1 MPYPGAGQVHQTIPA
16 QLPTTPGRG
25 VELGSNVSTGLGLEL
40 TGHAARVLPPPRHA
54 SLFAARFHL
63 LRPADVARLLGS
75 AGGQSPCLGPAM
87 TRPRAVPPPAP
98 PWPPPTPTWP
108 SPGAA
113 SLLLPWPPLRA
124 ASPLLRTCTCSGCPS
139 TRLATGGS
147 PATHRPGRTSFLA
160 SHQHHG
166 GPRFHHGSR
175 QQARGGR
182 HLSVRSHLG

>member
-1 MPYPGAGQVHQTIPA
+1 MKAGQVHQTIPA
-16 QLPTTPGRG
+16 QLPTTPGPG
-25 VELGSNVSTGLGLEL
+25 VELGSNVSTGLGL

-113 SLLLPWPPLRA
+113 SLLLPWPPLLATPQLLRWPPTRA
-124 ASPLLRTCTCSGCPS
+124 ASLFLRACTCSGRTHLPS
-139 TRLATGGS
+139 LVITRQ
-147 PATHRPGRTSFLA
+147 PVK
-160 SHQHHG
+160 SHQSKELTSKFG
-166 GPRFHHGSR
+166 DKILNSEKNN
-175 QQARGGR
+175 
-182 HLSVRSHLG
+182 